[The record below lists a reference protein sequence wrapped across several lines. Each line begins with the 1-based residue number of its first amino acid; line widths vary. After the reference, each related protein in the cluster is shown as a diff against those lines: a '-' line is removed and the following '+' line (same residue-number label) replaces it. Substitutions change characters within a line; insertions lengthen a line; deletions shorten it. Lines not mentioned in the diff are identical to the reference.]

1 MSNWLGL
8 VALVALVGACGDD
21 GPGGVTATKL
31 TGFWNTEAT
40 YEHTVFGFV
49 AASDAAAT
57 IEPTEPMWPAGV
69 DLATVYVSVPA
80 GMDLRQISTYEVV
93 DGELVQ
99 TVIGDVQAPPGTM
112 YGTKIIAF
120 DGDTLTLESTNDPS
134 GMRTYTRSD
143 RCPSENDQG
152 WRLAGRVDFIMD
164 PNYHSPAIAIDDTGR
179 VYSLLGQNADTE
191 TAFPRFTEL
200 GDGCVPLL
208 EVVPM
213 FRQVAMTL
221 VGAEIHSALE
231 LQAISTPD
239 DGKLVH
245 RWRANRTAPWQVE
258 DIALP
263 PTGAPPQNGSFLYS
277 LYLFPEA
284 NGLVAIASRTNG
296 VLEVYR
302 TDGNGAGWHLVT
314 LSTTDTRRVED
325 AAIGRNGDI
334 AMLTLGSVMRLRGTQ
349 LEIIPLP
356 KGQLDNGINGGVRV
370 DDDGAIH
377 AVYGHTYASNS
388 GFVAGLRTAYG
399 IYDGTWHETELGPM
413 MYAHVLMPRD
423 GKRRVIAG
431 EAKNALPSL
440 AMIEIAAD
448 GSMTSE
454 RISVEDP
461 GGTSPP
467 SYARF
472 AVAEGKDGTVAA
484 SFNAKFVWA
493 RHPTAGRPRRMIPF
507 TAQITGQGRVYTD
520 DGRIDCTQ
528 TCTTMLPEGTRLQ
541 IRLDAPQGHAGYDN
555 TCVFGDAHAIEGYC
569 WHDVV
574 PVAAGA
580 REAIATFVFQ

>member
-1 MSNWLGL
+1 MHKWICV
-8 VALVALVGACGDD
+8 VALLGACGDD
-21 GPGGVTATKL
+21 GPGGVTSTKL
-31 TGFWNTEAT
+31 TGFWNTEAA

-49 AASDAAAT
+49 AAEHAAAT
-57 IEPTEPMWPAGV
+57 IEPTDPMWPAGV
-69 DLATVYVSVPA
+69 DLATVYVSVAA

-143 RCPSENDQG
+143 RCPSENNQG
-152 WRLAGRVDFIMD
+152 WRLGGMVDFIMD

-179 VYSLLGQNADTE
+179 VYSLLGQIADTA
-191 TAFPRFTEL
+191 TAFPRFTDL

-231 LQAISTPD
+231 LMAIGNAD
-239 DGKLVH
+239 DSKLVH

-258 DIALP
+258 DIAPP
-263 PTGAPPQNGSFLYS
+263 PTGTPPQNGSPMYS
-277 LYLFPEA
+277 LHLFAEA

-302 TDGNGAGWHLVT
+302 KDVSGWHPVT

-325 AAIGRNGDI
+325 AAIGTNGDI
-334 AMLTLGSVMRLRGTQ
+334 ALMTLGSVMRLRGTQ

-356 KGQLDNGINGGVRV
+356 KTQLDNGVNGGVRV

-377 AVYGHTYASNS
+377 AVYGHTVASNS

-399 IYDGTWHETELGPM
+399 VYDGTWTETELGPM

-431 EAKNALPSL
+431 EVKNALPPL

-448 GSMTSE
+448 GSMTSQ
-454 RISVEDP
+454 RINVDDP

-472 AVAEGKDGTVAA
+472 AVAEGKDGTVAV
-484 SFNAKFVWA
+484 SFNAKYVWV
-493 RHPTAGRPRRMIPF
+493 RHPTPARAPRMIPF
-507 TAQITGQGRVYTD
+507 RAQITGQGRVFTD

-528 TCTTMLPEGTRLQ
+528 TCTTVVPEGTRLP
-541 IRLDAPQGHAGYDN
+541 IKLEAPAGHVAYDN
-555 TCVFGDAHAIEGYC
+555 ACAFGDAHTVEGYC
-569 WHDVV
+569 WHDAV
-574 PVAAGA
+574 PAGPGTA
-580 REAIATFVFQ
+580 EAIATFVFQ